1 MFHDSCKY
9 YLIHL
14 RFLYQDIIF
23 VSYISYKNYLSNLT
37 YIFLLFYISVAVFE
51 YFCEYV
57 NYLWIYRN
65 RLIKIEPSSRP
76 SRVEFSKK
84 GESQWRQSETVVSTG
99 MHNVHPARIEK
110 SSQLDYVYCLGWFNR
125 IPAWYLEWSRSCRHV
140 LFSNSSFFDICIIY
154 N

>member
-110 SSQLDYVYCLGWFNR
+110 SSQLCLLSWMVQPYTGMVFR
-125 IPAWYLEWSRSCRHV
+125 MESLVSSRA
-140 LFSNSSFFDICIIY
+140 FFKQFLLWHLHNI
-154 N
+154 

>member
-57 NYLWIYRN
+57 NYL
-65 RLIKIEPSSRP
+65 
-76 SRVEFSKK
+76 
-84 GESQWRQSETVVSTG
+84 
-99 MHNVHPARIEK
+99 
-110 SSQLDYVYCLGWFNR
+110 
-125 IPAWYLEWSRSCRHV
+125 
-140 LFSNSSFFDICIIY
+140 
-154 N
+154 